1 MRQSSLCPECGNSRH
16 WMGDCQNCGSKALP
30 ELLIDAVELNLKSS
44 APSAEE
50 ALDNLTHQLR
60 RASEVGLKAIL
71 LIHGYGSGGEGGRIK
86 KVVREAL
93 ERNYFSDRVTEYYFG
108 EELAHGNLLYQA
120 LLRRRPSLK
129 RFLEQFKQGNAGLT
143 VLLLGTSL

>member
-1 MRQSSLCPECGNSRH
+1 
-16 WMGDCQNCGSKALP
+16 MGDCQNCGSKALP